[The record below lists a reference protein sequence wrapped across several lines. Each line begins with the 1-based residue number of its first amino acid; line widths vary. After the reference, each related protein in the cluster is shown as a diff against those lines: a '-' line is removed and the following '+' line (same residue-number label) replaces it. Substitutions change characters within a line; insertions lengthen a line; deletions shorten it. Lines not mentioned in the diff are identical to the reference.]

1 MQEFGDLTSYTL
13 MPEEIEALL
22 VASFGEKLQPVDKVM
37 LAKHR
42 AQQQHQQAT
51 MEAYKAR
58 FQKHQNPA
66 AAAPSIVDQLQ

>member
-1 MQEFGDLTSYTL
+1 MQEYGDLKSYTL

-22 VASFGEKLQPVDKVM
+22 MADFGEKIQPVDKVL

-42 AQQQHQQAT
+42 QQQHQQQAT

-58 FQKHQNPA
+58 FAKHQNQNA
-66 AAAPSIVDQLQ
+66 SAQSIVDQPH